1 MREQLQAATSAP
13 CLAVRDLRH
22 ERGGRLVLDDV
33 SLDVPAGTVTA
44 LLGDSGAGKTSLLRC
59 LVGLD
64 RPVAGRVEFEGTD
77 IAALDARLL
86 RRRVALVTQTPVM
99 FAGDVRENL
108 AYGLDAPSEDGL
120 TAALDDAGLDR
131 SFLDREARA
140 LSVGQSARVAIA
152 RALVRGP
159 RALLLDEPTAALDA
173 QAAHGI
179 EQLIGSLAAARLAV
193 LLITHDLAQAER
205 TAGRSLRI
213 DAGRIV
219 A

>member
-1 MREQLQAATSAP
+1 VSVDPKISP
-13 CLAVRDLRH
+13 CLAVRGLRH

-33 SLDVPAGTVTA
+33 SLDVEAGTVTA
-44 LLGDSGAGKTSLLRC
+44 LLGDSGSGKTSLLRC

-64 RPVAGRVEFEGTD
+64 QPVAGRVEFEGTD
-77 IAALDARLL
+77 IFALDACEL
-86 RRRVALVTQTPVM
+86 RRRVALVGQTPVM
-99 FAGDVRENL
+99 FAGDVRSNL
-108 AYGLDAPSEDGL
+108 AYGLPSPSDDEL
-120 TAALDDAGLDR
+120 AAALVDAGLDP
-131 SFLDREARA
+131 SFLDRDARA

-173 QAAHGI
+173 QAARGI
-179 EQLIGSLAAARLAV
+179 EELVGSLAGAGIAV

-205 TAGRSLRI
+205 TASFFVRI
-213 DAGRIV
+213 ADGRIV